1 MPNVRTS
8 THLSDNYDEV
18 SNFCHS
24 QMTPVFI
31 TKNGHNDLAVMSMK
45 AYEEGFARYEL
56 YSFIDEGL
64 EAVKN
69 GDSSNLDEFMDEFW
83 KEVKENA

>member
-1 MPNVRTS
+1 M
-8 THLSDNYDEV
+8 
-18 SNFCHS
+18 
-24 QMTPVFI
+24 FI
-31 TKNGHNDLAVMSMK
+31 TKNGQNDLAVMSME
-45 AYEEGFARYEL
+45 AYEKFCSRYEL

-69 GDSSNLDEFMDEFW
+69 DDSSNLDEFMDEFW